1 MSGSPVASGPPYQR
15 ETNVL
20 KNRPIRPDDRVGKVF
35 CVVGQ
40 NIRRCLICEKLFA
53 CQTAAAH
60 AETACHQSQRSFH
73 HGGNPAMQ
81 IGEPIRRIVVE
92 PLAPPVNEPQKE
104 PEPISPQP
112 DTEGEPAPK

>member
-1 MSGSPVASGPPYQR
+1 M
-15 ETNVL
+15 L

-40 NIRRCLICEKLFA
+40 NIRRCLICEKLFT

-60 AETACHQSQRSFH
+60 AESACRPSQRSFH
-73 HGGNPAMQ
+73 HVGGETGGKPAMQ

-104 PEPISPQP
+104 PEQISPQS
-112 DTEGEPAPK
+112 DTEGEPALK